1 VVDPEPVPSAILC
14 LGVLVLVAVASPWL
28 FGAVQP
34 WAILSVTALG
44 LLTAAFAFALDT
56 LGPGAERPAFPL
68 WPIVG
73 FVGLGLAQLV
83 PLPPA
88 IHAIVA
94 PGSHAVWHPVVPAA
108 AAVLGEGAHPV
119 SLDPDS
125 TLRSVCLVAALALLA
140 FRAAPALARPGPA
153 VATAAILT
161 TGGFALSVYAI
172 FARARFGAL
181 LYGHITVPTIAPFGP
196 FVSKNH
202 FAGYVTL
209 AALLAAGL
217 AIGLADEARRRGRD
231 WTASPRAGGV
241 VVAIVAALAM
251 ALAVL
256 ASLSRG
262 GAIALAAGAA
272 SLLVLRVIRA
282 RDGRGRAGLL
292 PSLALAGTLGLVL
305 AVLVPP
311 ATHERLQDL
320 GGASFRIDTWRD
332 TVRMSL
338 TSPIMGQG
346 LGAFHDAFPRFKRGH
361 GTIRVEHA
369 ENDYLETLA
378 ESGILGLG
386 VALVGGAVLLA
397 GAGRGARPG
406 SERFVRGIGMGAVAG
421 LIALAI
427 HSAVDFNLR
436 IPSNAALAAVLAAT
450 AAAAAGLG
458 RHPLRRPVSATLAL
472 ATAVLLGAVVT
483 LPAEPWLRAREE
495 TRLAALATTPET
507 RALRLERAETA
518 LCRLVRRR
526 PACAECWL
534 MLAGVRSAAGDA
546 VSGSSLAGHAVA
558 LDPERATLREAASRL
573 QKGDPA
579 PSRP

>member
-1 VVDPEPVPSAILC
+1 VVDREPRPSAILC
-14 LGVLVLVAVASPWL
+14 LGVLVLVAVASPWV

-44 LLTAAFAFALDT
+44 LLTAAFAFALDA
-56 LGPGAERPAFPL
+56 LGPGAERPALPL

-73 FVGLGLAQLV
+73 FVALGLAQLV

-94 PGSHAVWHPVVPAA
+94 PGSYEVWHPVVPAA

-125 TLRSVCLVAALALLA
+125 TLRSVALVAALALLA
-140 FRAAPALARPGPA
+140 FRAAPALARPGLA
-153 VATAAILT
+153 VAAAAILT
-161 TGGFALSVYAI
+161 AGGFALSAYAI
-172 FARARFGAL
+172 FARARFGTL

-209 AALLAAGL
+209 ASLLAAGL
-217 AIGLADEARRRGRD
+217 AVGLADGARRRGQD

-272 SLLVLRVIRA
+272 SLLALRVIRA

-292 PSLALAGTLGLVL
+292 PPLALAGTLGLVL

-320 GGASFRIDTWRD
+320 GGASFRLDTWRD
-332 TVRMSL
+332 AVRMSIA
-338 TSPIMGQG
+338 SPLVGQG
-346 LGAFHDAFPRFKRGH
+346 LGAFHDAYPRYKRGH
-361 GTIRVEHA
+361 GRLRVEHA

-386 VALVGGAVLLA
+386 LVLVGGALLLG
-397 GAGRGARPG
+397 GAVRGARPG
-406 SERFVRGIGMGAVAG
+406 SDRVVRGIGMGAVAG
-421 LIALAI
+421 LIALAV

-436 IPSNAALAAVLAAT
+436 IPSNAALAAVLAA
-450 AAAAAGLG
+450 AVAAGLG
-458 RHPLRRPVSATLAL
+458 GRPLPRPVSATFAL
-472 ATAVLLGAVVT
+472 ATTVLLGAAVA
-483 LPAEPWLRAREE
+483 LPVEPWLRAREE

-518 LCRLVRRR
+518 LRRLLRRR
-526 PACAECWL
+526 PAYAESWL

-546 VSGSSLAGHAVA
+546 VTGSSLAGHAVT
-558 LDPERATLREAASRL
+558 LDPERAALREAASRL
-573 QKGDPA
+573 QQGNPPA
-579 PSRP
+579 SRP